1 MSLTSF
7 IRSYSTW
14 NIHLT
19 FFCLSHIPQ
28 QNSAK
33 VKYHKVIFLGWV
45 KTYCPTVP
53 ETKVNMWTEAPNY
66 SEPKTRSCLSLWPPS
81 PLWATGSTHHLPSH
95 VGLQAVPG
103 TLKAHSRLGP
113 LMWPLPRSP
122 GYLSARFTSD
132 LMRILLPPGGQS
144 LSPNENY
151 KHLSLIYRHQ
161 QAVQSPPLLYSS
173 YHFRHTS
180 EDPSHPHPQLTLTQL
195 SHLPICT
202 NRVLLTPI
210 SPKNWGFWIVVLEK
224 TLESPLDSKEIKP
237 VNPESRKS
245 TLNIHWKDWCW
256 NWSFSTLA
264 TWCKKLSL
272 WKRPWCWEDWGQE
285 EKGMTEDEMVGQH
298 HWVDGQEFE
307 QTPGVGEG
315 QGSLACCSSWGRQ
328 ESDTTERLN

>member
-53 ETKVNMWTEAPNY
+53 ETKVNIWTEAPNY

-113 LMWPLPRSP
+113 LMWPLPEAQVI
-122 GYLSARFTSD
+122 YL
-132 LMRILLPPGGQS
+132 
-144 LSPNENY
+144 
-151 KHLSLIYRHQ
+151 
-161 QAVQSPPLLYSS
+161 
-173 YHFRHTS
+173 
-180 EDPSHPHPQLTLTQL
+180 
-195 SHLPICT
+195 
-202 NRVLLTPI
+202 
-210 SPKNWGFWIVVLEK
+210 
-224 TLESPLDSKEIKP
+224 
-237 VNPESRKS
+237 
-245 TLNIHWKDWCW
+245 
-256 NWSFSTLA
+256 
-264 TWCKKLSL
+264 
-272 WKRPWCWEDWGQE
+272 
-285 EKGMTEDEMVGQH
+285 
-298 HWVDGQEFE
+298 
-307 QTPGVGEG
+307 
-315 QGSLACCSSWGRQ
+315 QGSLQTLCEYYCLQ
-328 ESDTTERLN
+328 EASPYHPMKIINIYL